1 MWMSKGLINIAL
13 FTSTITR
20 DFVIAIP
27 ASLIFMMILLLV
39 VANIFAK
46 NKLLNKVLFGR

>member
-27 ASLIFMMILLLV
+27 ACLVLLV
-39 VANIFAK
+39 VLLLAAKIFEK
-46 NKLLNKVLFGR
+46 NKSLNKILFGR